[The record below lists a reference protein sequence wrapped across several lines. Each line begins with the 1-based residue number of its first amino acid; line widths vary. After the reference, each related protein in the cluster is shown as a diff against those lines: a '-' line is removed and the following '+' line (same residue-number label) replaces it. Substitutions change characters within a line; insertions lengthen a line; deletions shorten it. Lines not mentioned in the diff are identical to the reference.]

1 MQLATVLTPLSPDNL
16 QLAAQCG
23 VSVVVARYPGPRYED
38 LLTVRSRI
46 EAFGLRLA
54 VVEGALPLENIKL
67 GRDDGSEIA
76 ALKALIR
83 HMGEAGVPILCYNF
97 MAGTDWVRTRL
108 NVPARGGA
116 LVTGFDLA
124 DVQRAVSLDGPTQ
137 GDPDASGVRVTGSDI
152 GHDAIDARSLWSNL
166 ERMLTELVPVAE
178 GAGVTLAMHPD
189 DPPLPQLLGKARI
202 MNSVESFER
211 LVRLVPSPRNA
222 ICFCQGTFAT
232 MGVDIPATI
241 RRLGPHIRY
250 VHFRDVR
257 GTPQSF
263 AETFH
268 DDGPTD
274 MAAAMRAYRE
284 IGFDGPIRP
293 DHVPQLVGE
302 KAGEPGYTM
311 LGRLFAYGYIRGLI
325 QATSDPT

>member
-1 MQLATVLTPLSPDNL
+1 MRLASVLTPLSPENL

-23 VSVVVARYPGPRYED
+23 VSDVVARYPGPRYDD

-46 EAFGLRLA
+46 EAFGLRLG

-67 GRDDGSEIA
+67 GRDDGSELA
-76 ALKALIR
+76 ALKSLIR

-108 NVPARGGA
+108 DVPARGGA
-116 LVTGFDLA
+116 LVTGFELE
-124 DVQRAVSLDGPTQ
+124 DVRRAVSLDAQRGT
-137 GDPDASGVRVTGSDI
+137 I
-152 GHDAIDARSLWSNL
+152 GNETIDAASLWSNL
-166 ERMLTELVPVAE
+166 ERMLTELLPVAE
-178 GAGVTLAMHPD
+178 HADVTLAMHPD

-211 LVRLVPSPRNA
+211 LMRLVPSPRNA
-222 ICFCQGTFAT
+222 ICFCQGTFAA

-241 RRLGPHIRY
+241 RRLGSQIKY

-257 GTPQSF
+257 GTPESF
-263 AETFH
+263 FETFH
-268 DDGPTD
+268 DNGPTD
-274 MAAAMRAYRE
+274 MAAAMRAYRD

-302 KAGEPGYTM
+302 EQGEPGYTM
-311 LGRLFAYGYIRGLI
+311 QGRLFAFGYMRGLM
-325 QATSDPT
+325 QATGGGI